1 MEFGF
6 DGTYYIV
13 LYVSKY
19 VHIKNGC
26 RTRALEI
33 KKGGD
38 FWNTWSFLKSVFV
51 FCYEHWIL
59 KMNILITYSNF
70 WYIVFIYLMYKM
82 QLIYKKKYNCF
93 DQKIMLNHP

>member
-19 VHIKNGC
+19 VHIKSGC

-38 FWNTWSFLKSVFV
+38 FWNT
-51 FCYEHWIL
+51 
-59 KMNILITYSNF
+59 
-70 WYIVFIYLMYKM
+70 
-82 QLIYKKKYNCF
+82 
-93 DQKIMLNHP
+93 

>member
-13 LYVSKY
+13 LYVSMY

-33 KKGGD
+33 KKGEIFFGILD
-38 FWNTWSFLKSVFV
+38 LFSKPFLFFV
-51 FCYEHWIL
+51 
-59 KMNILITYSNF
+59 MNIEI
-70 WYIVFIYLMYKM
+70 
-82 QLIYKKKYNCF
+82 
-93 DQKIMLNHP
+93 